1 MFKGIIKMVSQRDA
15 SIQSELFLIHNFS
28 CLDLYIKST
37 PYPGRFLVTQGNNK
51 TLAWE
56 WENGLPAVAK
66 LQFLAYLMVRNGKD
80 FLGQTETGECLFG

>member
-1 MFKGIIKMVSQRDA
+1 MASQRDA

-28 CLDLYIKST
+28 YILDLYIKAT
-37 PYPGRFLVTQGNNK
+37 PYLGRFLGTQGNK

-66 LQFLAYLMVRNGKD
+66 LQLLAYLMVRDGKD